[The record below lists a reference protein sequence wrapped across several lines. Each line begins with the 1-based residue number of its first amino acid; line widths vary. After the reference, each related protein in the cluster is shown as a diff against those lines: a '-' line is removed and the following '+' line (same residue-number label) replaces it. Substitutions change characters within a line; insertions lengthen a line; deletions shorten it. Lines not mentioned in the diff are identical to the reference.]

1 MALSGYR
8 ILVASNTSNITSL
21 FFDPYGPTLDVTS
34 ETFVGPGPTWITG
47 HPTNPSLAFTGL
59 TQGDGVVV
67 ALTFDDTGNGTV
79 VGHTPSG
86 GTDPVSLLTTMDAL
100 FVSNVR
106 VPLHLAHEWHAFAD
120 PRMTPRSLWC
130 CVSKPTVRLRDGHG
144 CSSVR
149 FAPIFP

>member
-8 ILVASNTSNITSL
+8 ILVASDTSIITSL

-34 ETFVGPGPTWITG
+34 ETIVGPGPTWITG
-47 HPTNPSLAFTGL
+47 HPINPSLAFTGL

-86 GTDPVSLLTTMDAL
+86 GKNPVSLLTTMDAL
-100 FVSNVR
+100 FVPNVCIA
-106 VPLHLAHEWHAFAD
+106 LYL
-120 PRMTPRSLWC
+120 M
-130 CVSKPTVRLRDGHG
+130 RD
-144 CSSVR
+144 VAR
-149 FAPIFP
+149 FC